1 MLHVIVTQVT
11 KCDEG
16 MIPVIVTVTQSY
28 DTEKNIEGSRID
40 DTI

>member
-11 KCDEG
+11 KHDKG
-16 MIPVIVTVTQSY
+16 MTPVTVTVTQLY

>member
-11 KCDEG
+11 KRDKG
-16 MIPVIVTVTQSY
+16 MTHVTVTVTQSY

-40 DTI
+40 NTI